1 MAVLY
6 CWRNLYYATIL
17 TRPYARKRAPEFW
30 PYGLQLIYKFSH
42 RIPQTDKL
50 TPEMNNPEATLDP
63 ELASEAQVHAGSAG
77 ETSVP
82 DAQTED
88 LAQQLADSQEKLAYL
103 AAELENYK
111 RQTARRLSEES
122 DRTARRTFENLLP
135 ALDTF
140 GMAMQY
146 ADKATNVADLKTGLD
161 FVAQQ
166 MATAL
171 EGAGIEAIPAV
182 GAAFDPKLHEAI
194 EEIDSD
200 LASGVVAEEA
210 KRGYTYKGNVLRPAI
225 VKVAK

>member
-1 MAVLY
+1 
-6 CWRNLYYATIL
+6 
-17 TRPYARKRAPEFW
+17 
-30 PYGLQLIYKFSH
+30 
-42 RIPQTDKL
+42 
-50 TPEMNNPEATLDP
+50 MNNSEETLDP
-63 ELASEAQVHAGSAG
+63 EIAPEAQVHAGSAG
-77 ETSVP
+77 ETGVP

-111 RQTARRLSEES
+111 RQTARRLDEER
-122 DRTARRTFENLLP
+122 DRTARRTFEQLLP

-146 ADKATNVADLKTGLD
+146 ADKAKDVAALKMGLD

-182 GAAFDPKLHEAI
+182 GETFDPKLHEAI
-194 EEIDSD
+194 EEIESN
-200 LASGVVAEEA
+200 LESGKVAEES
-210 KRGYTYKGNVLRPAI
+210 KRGYLYKGNVLRPAI

>member
-1 MAVLY
+1 
-6 CWRNLYYATIL
+6 
-17 TRPYARKRAPEFW
+17 
-30 PYGLQLIYKFSH
+30 
-42 RIPQTDKL
+42 
-50 TPEMNNPEATLDP
+50 MNNPEETLDP
-63 ELASEAQVHAGSAG
+63 ELAPEAQVHAGSEG
-77 ETSVP
+77 ETSMP
-82 DAQTED
+82 DAQTEE

-111 RQTARRLSEES
+111 RQTIRRLNEERDS
-122 DRTARRTFENLLP
+122 ATRRTFEQLLP

-140 GMAMQY
+140 DMAMQY
-146 ADKATNVADLKTGLD
+146 ADNAKSMDELKTGLN

-182 GAAFDPKLHEAI
+182 GQPFDPQKHEAI

-200 LASGVVAEEA
+200 LESGQIAQQA
-210 KRGYTYKGNVLRPAI
+210 QRGYTYKGNVLRPAR

>member
-1 MAVLY
+1 
-6 CWRNLYYATIL
+6 
-17 TRPYARKRAPEFW
+17 
-30 PYGLQLIYKFSH
+30 
-42 RIPQTDKL
+42 
-50 TPEMNNPEATLDP
+50 MNNPEETLDP
-63 ELASEAQVHAGSAG
+63 EIAPEAQVHAGSAG

-88 LAQQLADSQEKLAYL
+88 LAQQLAEAQEKLAYL

-111 RQTARRLSEES
+111 RQSLRRLDEER
-122 DRTARRTFENLLP
+122 DRTARRTFEQLLP

-146 ADKATNVADLKTGLD
+146 ADSAKTVAELRTGLD

-182 GAAFDPKLHEAI
+182 GETFDPQKHEAI
-194 EEIDSD
+194 EEIESD
-200 LASGVVAEEA
+200 LESGVVAQEA
-210 KRGYTYKGNVLRPAI
+210 KRGYLYKGAVLRPAT

>member
-1 MAVLY
+1 
-6 CWRNLYYATIL
+6 
-17 TRPYARKRAPEFW
+17 
-30 PYGLQLIYKFSH
+30 
-42 RIPQTDKL
+42 
-50 TPEMNNPEATLDP
+50 MNNSEETLDP
-63 ELASEAQVHAGSAG
+63 EIAPEAQVHAGSEG
-77 ETSVP
+77 ETVVAG
-82 DAQTED
+82 AQTED

-111 RQTARRLSEES
+111 RQTARRMDEER
-122 DRTARRTFENLLP
+122 DRTARRTFEQLLP

-146 ADKATNVADLKTGLD
+146 ADQAKDVATLKTGLD

-182 GAAFDPKLHEAI
+182 GETFDPQKHEAI
-194 EEIDSD
+194 EEIESD
-200 LASGVVAEEA
+200 LESGKIAQEA
-210 KRGYTYKGNVLRPAI
+210 QRGYIYKGSVLRPAR

>member
-1 MAVLY
+1 
-6 CWRNLYYATIL
+6 
-17 TRPYARKRAPEFW
+17 
-30 PYGLQLIYKFSH
+30 
-42 RIPQTDKL
+42 
-50 TPEMNNPEATLDP
+50 MNNSSDLDP
-63 ELASEAQVHAGSAG
+63 EMAPEAQVHAGSAG
-77 ETSVP
+77 ETDVP

-111 RQTARRLSEES
+111 RQTARRLDEER

-146 ADKATNVADLKTGLD
+146 ADQARDVATLKTGLD

-166 MATAL
+166 MGTAL
-171 EGAGIEAIPAV
+171 EGAGIEAIPTV
-182 GAAFDPKLHEAI
+182 GETFDPKLHEAI
-194 EEIDSD
+194 EEIESD
-200 LASGVVAEEA
+200 LESGLVAAEA
-210 KRGYTYKGNVLRPAI
+210 KRGYTYKGQVLRPAI